1 MIHQF
6 LNKHNALPEQI
17 NAPKCLIDALKAME
31 RGLSGEGNIPMI
43 PSYLTT
49 DIAVEANTKSAVVDA
64 GGTNVRTALAV
75 FDDNGCC
82 HLENLQKSHMPGT
95 QGELG
100 YEEFYAALAE
110 PIRQL
115 EQVQRVGLC
124 FSYNV
129 TLDRTLDGCL
139 DFWCKEVQVPEAV
152 GKPVGASLMHALG
165 ADCESVHVLNDSV
178 AAMLGA
184 DHVQVGV
191 ILGTGVNVCY
201 LEQCRNIPKLP
212 SGLESEKMII
222 STEIGEFDG
231 IPQSTFERMV
241 LEASDAPG
249 SAWGEKQCSG
259 GYLGDIICAAWQKA
273 AQQGVLPESFGN
285 IHCTLAEISCF
296 LSGEKVDQIPQS
308 RQALQMAQLL
318 VARAAKIAAI
328 LCAGPMLRA
337 GQPGQRL
344 RVAIE
349 GSQFWKLTGFRG
361 HFCRELD
368 GLLMPH
374 ELSYEVVQTENAC
387 LIGAARAAFAKQM

>member
-6 LNKHNALPEQI
+6 LNRHNALPEQI
-17 NAPKCLIDALKAME
+17 DAPQCLADALKAME
-31 RGLSGEGNIPMI
+31 RGLSGQGNIPMI

-49 DIAVEANTKSAVVDA
+49 DITVRPNVSCAVVDA

-82 HLENLQKSHMPGT
+82 HLENVKKSHMPGT
-95 QGELG
+95 RGQLG
-100 YEEFYAALAE
+100 YEEFYAALAD

-115 EQVQRVGLC
+115 GEVRRVGLC

-139 DFWCKEVQVPEAV
+139 DFWCKEVQVPDAV
-152 GKPVGASLMHALG
+152 GKPVGASLKRALG
-165 ADCESVHVLNDSV
+165 TDCESVHVLNDSV

-184 DHVQVGV
+184 ENVQVGV

-201 LEQCRNIPKLP
+201 LEQCRNIPKIPADLK
-212 SGLESEKMII
+212 SDQMII

-231 IPQSTFERMV
+231 ISQSDFERQV
-241 LEASDAPG
+241 IASSDAPG
-249 SAWGEKQCSG
+249 SAWGEKQCAG

-273 AQQGVLPESFGN
+273 AQEGVLPESFEN
-285 IHCTLAEISCF
+285 IRCDLAQISRF
-296 LSGEKVDQIPQS
+296 LGGEKVDQIPRSQP
-308 RQALQMAQLL
+308 ALQMAQLL

-328 LCAGPMLRA
+328 LCAGPIIRA
-337 GQPGQRL
+337 GQPGELL

-349 GSQFWKLTGFRG
+349 GSQFWKLTGFRDR
-361 HFCRELD
+361 FCRELD
-368 GLLMPH
+368 GLLMPY
-374 ELSYEVVQTENAC
+374 ERFYEVVQMENAC